1 MDDKW
6 DSLTQVDKETGKQNS
21 KTEPKTCQTKLA
33 DLSDNHF
40 CDGYRQSLPLT
51 VMHLLVSG

>member
-6 DSLTQVDKETGKQNS
+6 DSLTQEDKEDGKQNS
-21 KTEPKTCQTKLA
+21 KTELKTCQRTLA

-51 VMHLLVSG
+51 VTHLLVSG